1 MKVAA
6 LVVDL
11 ADRVAIGD
19 EVTFVRTPAALAGS
33 GADLSLVDLAVPGA
47 LEAVALAPGRV
58 IAFGP
63 HVASDLL
70 AAAEEAGA
78 EVLPR
83 SRFFR
88 ERPWLEGDPASD

>member
-1 MKVAA
+1 MKIVA

-19 EVTFVRTPAALAGS
+19 GVTFVRTPDALGSS
-33 GADLSLVDLAVPGA
+33 GADLCLVDLAVPGA
-47 LEAVALAPGRV
+47 LEAVARAPGRV
-58 IAFGP
+58 VAFGP
-63 HVASDLL
+63 HVATELL
-70 AAAEEAGA
+70 AAAEAAGA

-88 ERPWLEGDPASD
+88 ERPWLSGDAGSG